1 MVNGNPDNGVG
12 SNGEGGDSSRLPI
25 PEGYRVVQEGEAIPA
40 GYTTRVHLQSGKKI
54 TNAPPPSSSPAPPA
68 PPVQPVSPPTPAPT
82 VFPPLTNSPE
92 PKVLEKMVDPKE
104 KPQEKPTTFSF
115 LDNSRI
121 EKEIAKPTNG
131 DKGSSAS
138 ELADKLKNTGNAS
151 SSPPTPAPASS
162 TVSKEPI
169 DESDFAENADF
180 LIDGIAFGLSSLFR
194 WWSLD
199 TTETPYEFKQAKIDK
214 LKNQLARILKKKQKA
229 FPLEWACVGTLLA
242 MCITPATKA
251 FENRKV
257 VLAERAIAEAER
269 QAQLENTNGAGGNGT
284 GTGSPRGSSRRGRGQ
299 PPK

>member
-1 MVNGNPDNGVG
+1 MVNGNPDNGG
-12 SNGEGGDSSRLPI
+12 GNKGEGGDSSHLPI

-54 TNAPPPSSSPAPPA
+54 TNAPPPSSTTT
-68 PPVQPVSPPTPAPT
+68 PPVQPAPVQPP
-82 VFPPLTNSPE
+82 PPFTNSPE
-92 PKVLEKMVDPKE
+92 PKVLEKMVDVKE

-115 LDNSRI
+115 LDNQRI

-131 DKGSSAS
+131 DEAKKAGSSAQ
-138 ELADKLKNTGNAS
+138 ELADKLKNSGSAS
-151 SSPPTPAPASS
+151 SSPSSPSS
-162 TVSKEPI
+162 TSASTAPKEPI

-180 LIDGIAFGLSSLFR
+180 LIDGVAFGLSSLFR

-257 VLAERAIAEAER
+257 VLAERAIAEAEK
-269 QAQLENTNGAGGNGT
+269 QAQQESTGGAGGN